1 MSVYIFIPKKKKKVF
16 SRWYLLLGVLAF
28 ILVIVLIEDIDFGWK
43 DYLISILKILA
54 LLFLALYVRL
64 VFKSLNEYEDLNG
77 YLCGKLILK
86 KDEILIGEKEYGINS
101 ILEIKIKAEDYY
113 GLFNYILVD
122 TPDPKLSIG
131 VNNSFEI
138 KFKDGSHEKVKF
150 KQFYKD
156 ELVKKNRE
164 VLIHYHLMGK
174 ISFLA
179 LIQLFRI
186 EDYDEIQ
193 KFKSSLK

>member
-164 VLIHYHLMGK
+164 VFIHYHLMGK